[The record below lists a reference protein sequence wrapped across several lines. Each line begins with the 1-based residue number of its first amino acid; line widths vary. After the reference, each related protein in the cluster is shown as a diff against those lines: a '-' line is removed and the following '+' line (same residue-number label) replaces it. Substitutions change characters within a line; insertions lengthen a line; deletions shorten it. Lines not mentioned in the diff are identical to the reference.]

1 MKKDTLFIRF
11 LYQTIPGRYILKI
24 LVKPQFSRKME
35 IILNSRFSRWF
46 VPLFVRKNRINLKEY
61 EEDKY
66 ASFNDFFTRRRR
78 AARIDITPEHLISP
92 CDGYLTVYPIDKNST
107 YRIKH
112 IEYHLEQ
119 LLESRELAEHFS
131 GGWCLIFRLTPKNY
145 HRYCYVCEGIQRE
158 CRKIDGKLHCV
169 RPVAY
174 TSIPIFV
181 ENRREYVKIESNFLG
196 HIIQMEVGALLVG
209 RIQNHPSGPKVM
221 QGQEKGYFEFGG
233 STIILLLEKNR
244 VKIKNE
250 IQVQSWGDEET
261 EVYLGEQIGR
271 IQKEGGST
279 VYE

>member
-11 LYQTIPGRYILKI
+11 LYHTIPGRSILKRI
-24 LVKPQFSRKME
+24 VKPQVSRKVS
-35 IILNSRFSRWF
+35 IFLNSRFSRWL
-46 VPLFVRKNRINLKEY
+46 VPLFVRKYRIDLNGY
-61 EEDKY
+61 EKGNY
-66 ASFNDFFTRRRR
+66 TSFNDFFTRRRR

-92 CDGYLTVYPIDKNST
+92 CDGYLTVYPIGKNST

-119 LLESRELAEHFS
+119 LLENRELAKHFS
-131 GGWCLIFRLTPKNY
+131 GGWCLIFRITPKNY

-158 CRKIDGKLHCV
+158 CRKVEGKLHCV

-174 TSIPIFV
+174 TSTPVFI
-181 ENRREYVKIESNFLG
+181 ENCREYVEIESDFLG
-196 HIIQMEVGALLVG
+196 HIIQMEIGALLVG
-209 RIQNHPSGPKVM
+209 RIQNYPCSSKVL

-233 STIILLLEKNR
+233 SSIVILLEKNR

-250 IQVQSWGDEET
+250 IQERSQRDEET
-261 EVYLGEQIGR
+261 EVYLGEQIGS
-271 IQKEGGST
+271 IQKERGST